1 MPNGP
6 RYRVSELAHLCEVN
20 PRTIDYYTTAG
31 LLVPALRSPG
41 GHRFYDEEAVHRLR
55 AIKTLQAQG
64 LSLEE
69 IGARLDKAGADVDLL
84 PRVEHL
90 REELRR
96 LEGEVAALTPQ
107 LATTPRADDRT
118 RRAIQ
123 ASIAGAATYAMTLA
137 HELMEL
143 LNRGLLSML

>member
-1 MPNGP
+1 MPSEP

-31 LLVPALRSPG
+31 LLVPASRSPG
-41 GHRFYDEEAVHRLR
+41 GHRFYDEDAVRRLR
-55 AIKTLQAQG
+55 TIKTLQAQG
-64 LSLEE
+64 LSLEA
-69 IGARLDKAGADVDLL
+69 IGARLTGAGADVDLL

-107 LATTPRADDRT
+107 LAATPRTDPRT
-118 RRAIQ
+118 RLALQ
-123 ASIAGAATYAMTLA
+123 ASITGAATYAMTLA

-143 LNRGLLSML
+143 LNRGLFGVL